1 MSIKNKQEMKKAL
14 IFGITGQDGIFL
26 SSYLIKK
33 NYQVYG
39 YYRNLNKKKKL
50 NNKVKLFYSKSL
62 NKKLI
67 FNLVRKITPDEI
79 YYLIGESSS
88 YYSFKNH
95 LKTINTNF
103 TYFTYIINSCIEHN
117 IKPKIFYASSGEI
130 FGSNTRMIDE
140 KTEKKPQNPYALSKH
155 ITMIYI
161 KYMRDFYNLN
171 ISTGILFNHDSEYRS
186 NLNFIKKITNYLNAN
201 NFKKKLQLGNINLHR
216 DFGLAKEYIVAMHKI
231 NQQKKADDYIIA
243 TGKSI
248 NLRKLINYS
257 FKIKNMNYKNYIQ
270 INKSKYSNKEVKF
283 KSVNISKIKKLNWK
297 PRYTIFDLI
306 KKLLTKDKF

>member
-1 MSIKNKQEMKKAL
+1 MKKAL

-26 SSYLIKK
+26 SNYLIKK
-33 NYQVYG
+33 KYQVFG
-39 YYRNLNKKKKL
+39 CYRNLNKKKNL

-67 FNLVRKITPDEI
+67 YNLLQKIIPDEI

-95 LKTINTNF
+95 FKTISINF
-103 TYFTYIINSCIEHN
+103 TYFTYIIDCCIRHK

-130 FGSNTRMIDE
+130 FGSNTRVINE
-140 KTEKKPQNPYALSKH
+140 KTERKPKNPYALSKH
-155 ITMIYI
+155 ISMVYI
-161 KYMRDFYNLN
+161 KYMRNYYSLN

-186 NLNFIKKITNYLNAN
+186 NLNFIKKITNYLNRN
-201 NFKKKLQLGNINLHR
+201 NFKKKLQLGNIDLYR

-231 NQQKKADDYIIA
+231 NQQKKAGDYIIA

-257 FKIKNMNYKNYIQ
+257 FKIKNLNYKNYIR
-270 INKSKYSNKEVKF
+270 INKGKYSNKEIKF
-283 KSVNISKIKKLNWK
+283 KSVNISKVKKLNWK
-297 PRYTIFDLI
+297 PKYTIYDLI
-306 KKLLTKDKF
+306 KTLLTKDKF